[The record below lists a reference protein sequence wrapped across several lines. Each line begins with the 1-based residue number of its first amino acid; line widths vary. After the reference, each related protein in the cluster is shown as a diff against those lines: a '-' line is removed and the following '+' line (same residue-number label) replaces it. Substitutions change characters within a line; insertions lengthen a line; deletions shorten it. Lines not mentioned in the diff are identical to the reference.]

1 MTELETLHAEIDEIR
16 SNVTKILFILENE
29 GEVNKKV
36 LKELKESKSATKD
49 KFLPHETLKRSLK

>member
-49 KFLPHETLKRSLK
+49 KFLSHETLKRSLK

>member
-36 LKELKESKSATKD
+36 LKELKESMAN
-49 KFLPHETLKRSLK
+49 SLEKGFICLTIL